1 MCIRDSPYS
10 LPLSGAGFETSVSSL
25 TLQDIKDYYRRWVV
39 PHDAVISVVGDVTMD
54 EIKSKLTEKL
64 KGWVGKSEK
73 NNSKKL
79 FQKLES
85 KKILYLLHKPEAV
98 SYTHLDV
105 YKRQVEDWAEADTSR
120 PLEFNEIEKRY
131 LIRKSK

>member
-1 MCIRDSPYS
+1 MNPAQMALRVMPKFLYGDEHPYS

-85 KKILYLLHKPEAV
+85 KKILYLLHKPEV
-98 SYTHLDV
+98 CFLYTSL
-105 YKRQVEDWAEADTSR
+105 
-120 PLEFNEIEKRY
+120 
-131 LIRKSK
+131 